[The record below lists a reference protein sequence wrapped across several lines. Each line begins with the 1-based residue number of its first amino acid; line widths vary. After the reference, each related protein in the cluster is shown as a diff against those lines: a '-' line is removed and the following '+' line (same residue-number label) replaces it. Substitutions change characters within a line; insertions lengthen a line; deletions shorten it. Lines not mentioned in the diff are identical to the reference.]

1 MEEKSAEK
9 KSAEKKNA
17 EKNSV
22 EKNSVEKTGVE
33 KKRKYGDA
41 ISASDLEKNN
51 PMYSDDTFLNFLSW
65 YWIKSINH
73 LI

>member
-22 EKNSVEKTGVE
+22 EKTGVE
-33 KKRKYGDA
+33 KKRKYADA
-41 ISASDLEKNN
+41 ISASALYLEKNV
-51 PMYSDDTFLNFLSW
+51 L
-65 YWIKSINH
+65 
-73 LI
+73 

>member
-41 ISASDLEKNN
+41 ISASALNLEKNN
-51 PMYSDDTFLNFLSW
+51 PMYSDDTFLNFLS
-65 YWIKSINH
+65 
-73 LI
+73 